1 MADSGPYASIR
12 HPQYV
17 AFVLVMFGF
26 LLQWPT
32 LITLVLFPILLVVYA
47 QLARHEERDAVAEFG
62 DAYRR
67 YLERTPAFI
76 PRLGAQQ
83 SGAPR
88 N

>member
-1 MADSGPYASIR
+1 M
-12 HPQYV
+12 
-17 AFVLVMFGF
+17 
-26 LLQWPT
+26 
-32 LITLVLFPILLVVYA
+32 LFPILLVVYA